1 MRSATKRG
9 IGKDPAYLQFIRSLP
24 CCVCFRGYFIGG
36 LWFHELDEDQK
47 RSQKT
52 RTEAAHTGPRGISQ
66 KSDDKTCVPLCAEHH
81 REGRGAIHR
90 AGNNFWTMH
99 NIDSVKL
106 IAYLNARYESE
117 RT

>member
-9 IGKDPAYLQFIRSLP
+9 IGKDPAYLKFIRSLP
-24 CCVCFRGYFIGG
+24 CCVCCVEWPPPLVFGHRYPVA
-36 LWFHELDEDQK
+36 
-47 RSQKT
+47 QKT

-66 KSDDKTCVPLCAEHH
+66 KSDDRTCIPLCAEHH
-81 REGRGAIHR
+81 REGRSAIHR
-90 AGNNFWTMH
+90 VGNNFWTLH

-106 IAYLNARYESE
+106 IADLNARYESE